1 MKLLPLASAILGAL
15 LSSNAIAEDSPVE
28 FYGYMRGGVGLS
40 TESGANNK
48 WEVNKVGRLGNEND
62 LYGEFGLKKEVYAED
77 DVSFVVDSMLAYW
90 EGQDENSTDRN
101 VDVVQLNVQ
110 ANGLFADK
118 DITLWAGDRYYQ
130 RHDVHIV
137 DNYYWDVSGIGG
149 GIEHINLGPG
159 KLSFALIQD
168 TVANDIE
175 DGKETT
181 AVIVDV
187 RYAGIP
193 LWNKADLEV
202 GVDYHYGH
210 ERAEQSLDAD
220 DSVMLTASLTQ
231 NLNTGFNKTI
241 LQVANSGYAE
251 QMTTFGHGNG
261 LVRDAANNDAEGFR
275 VINWG
280 VLSVGDNIEFGHSIR
295 YAAATNVDGTDTD
308 DSTLSVVIRP
318 MYKWNDLM
326 RTIVEVGGFTETIN
340 DIDSA
345 GSKFTIAQ
353 AWAPRS
359 GFWSRPEIRVF
370 ATYLNDAKN
379 DNAFALHENSELSVG
394 MQAEAWW

>member
-1 MKLLPLASAILGAL
+1 MKLLPLACAILGAL
-15 LSSNAIAEDSPVE
+15 LSSNTIAEDSPVE

-181 AVIVDV
+181 AVIVDI

-251 QMTTFGHGNG
+251 QMTTYGHGNG

-379 DNAFALHENSELSVG
+379 DNAFAPHENSELSVG

>member
-1 MKLLPLASAILGAL
+1 MKLLPLAGAILGAL

-181 AVIVDV
+181 AVIVDI

-251 QMTTFGHGNG
+251 QMTTYGHGNG
-261 LVRDAANNDAEGFR
+261 LVRDVANNDAEGFR

-379 DNAFALHENSELSVG
+379 DNAFAPHENSELSVG